1 MLEVSRFKDWNPS
14 HFLDT
19 GEMAMAVA
27 IGYDWLFDEL
37 SGQEK
42 QILRKAL
49 VEKAITPSF
58 NPSYNWFLNSSI
70 NWNQVCN
77 AGLLYAALA
86 IYEDETELA
95 G

>member
-19 GEMAMAVA
+19 GKMAMAVA

-58 NPSYNWFLNSSI
+58 NPSYNWFLNSSMQACCMPHWPFTKMKR
-70 NWNQVCN
+70 NWPDKSSAVH
-77 AGLLYAALA
+77 
-86 IYEDETELA
+86 
-95 G
+95 